1 MSMEIAKTQDTNFAT
16 RPSTT
21 AAKKL
26 LYGCNDLGFAPYSE
40 YWRQMKKMSVLRLL
54 SVKRVQSFRFIR
66 EQEVALLIEKISRAC
81 QLRNSINLIELLTIL
96 SNYLISRAAF
106 SRKFEEED
114 DDSRRI
120 GPLTMERTSQE
131 LDKLLDQ
138 VIRGHVST
146 IDDQRSKDQRDGEDF
161 LDILLQAQK
170 DSTLDIPITRDNIKA
185 ISLDMFIGGSDTT
198 AITVEWSMT
207 ELVKNPKVMR
217 KAHEVRRVVGKKSK
231 FEEDDIPQMAYL
243 KVVIKET
250 LRLHPPAP
258 FFIPRESIRA
268 INVNGYHIPAKT
280 NLHRCLGNSKSG

>member
-120 GPLTMERTSQE
+120 GPLTME
-131 LDKLLDQ
+131 
-138 VIRGHVST
+138 
-146 IDDQRSKDQRDGEDF
+146 
-161 LDILLQAQK
+161 
-170 DSTLDIPITRDNIKA
+170 
-185 ISLDMFIGGSDTT
+185 DMFIGGSDTT